1 MKKRT
6 FKVLGTCGVMLLVS
20 LLSGCGNSEEAES
33 KLIIGKWKTENRYTN
48 NKYMTF
54 YEGGNCAISSYDS
67 GGMGT
72 WSISGNTL
80 SILGEDIPD
89 TLVGSFSVDDT
100 TLTFTDVNVDVRRTI
115 DEIVYERV
123 E

>member
-1 MKKRT
+1 
-6 FKVLGTCGVMLLVS
+6 MLLV
-20 LLSGCGNSEEAES
+20 G
-33 KLIIGKWKTENRYTN
+33 
-48 NKYMTF
+48 
-54 YEGGNCAISSYDS
+54 YDS

-72 WSISGNTL
+72 WSISGKTL